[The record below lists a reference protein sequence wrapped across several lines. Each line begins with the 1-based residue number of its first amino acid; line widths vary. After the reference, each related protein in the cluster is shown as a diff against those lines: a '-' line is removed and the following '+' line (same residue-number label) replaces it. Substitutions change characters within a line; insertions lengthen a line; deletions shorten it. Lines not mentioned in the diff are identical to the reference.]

1 MGAATSSRGGFTL
14 VESLLASVVLAMTVA
29 AITVPFSAAARSQ
42 SAQARRSRADAL
54 CAEMME
60 EVLTRPFLDPD
71 APGDPGPDS
80 GESTRDRFDNID
92 DYHGYAE
99 SAGELE
105 DAFGEP
111 VDDSA
116 AGGLSRYVTA
126 DYVYISGQ
134 DGTED
139 PDFIRV
145 TVTVR
150 HGEDTLAELTRLVH
164 SVDGGYSGEG
174 GGIDLDDADRDGDG
188 DGRDGDEND
197 DDDRDGDDRDGDE
210 GLMALKKGRDEPAVM
225 RQLRFRQR
233 GLGVRSRVPSGLEQD
248 VALAEG
254 HVEGVGWVDLARE
267 ALRDGKESSSTRVL
281 RSACRDPCR
290 SCSCEVHSDELF
302 APTRTAQKQDR

>member
-29 AITVPFSAAARSQ
+29 AITVPFSATARSQ

-92 DYHGYAE
+92 DYDGFAE

-111 VDDSA
+111 VNDSA
-116 AGGLSRYVTA
+116 ARDLSRSVTA

-174 GGIDLDDADRDGDG
+174 GG
-188 DGRDGDEND
+188 
-197 DDDRDGDDRDGDE
+197 
-210 GLMALKKGRDEPAVM
+210 
-225 RQLRFRQR
+225 
-233 GLGVRSRVPSGLEQD
+233 
-248 VALAEG
+248 
-254 HVEGVGWVDLARE
+254 H
-267 ALRDGKESSSTRVL
+267 
-281 RSACRDPCR
+281 
-290 SCSCEVHSDELF
+290 
-302 APTRTAQKQDR
+302 